1 MASITHPATSPQSDQ
16 PIEPAVAADLTMSV
30 QRIADEI
37 NSEHALAQEEFLKH
51 AIRCGEL
58 LLEQKQRVAYGTFGK
73 WIEAN
78 CEFSVS
84 TANNYMKVAKNP
96 SALGKSGAIRRLY
109 PSGFMDATKKTISK
123 EKMAPTTDIPIP
135 AAPRKASIGSTTGTP
150 KLISPKER
158 ETATDAEIV
167 TNSADSLKMPEA
179 PIEVALKVLKAA
191 VMAGQMSPVCV
202 LRLSAARA
210 RVTKL
215 RHNMEYAERQLAGA
229 EREVLE
235 AYREMNQGARE

>member
-16 PIEPAVAADLTMSV
+16 PIEPAVAADLTTSV

-51 AIRCGEL
+51 AVRCGEL
-58 LLEQKQRVAYGTFGK
+58 LLEQKQRVGYGNFGK

-78 CEFSVS
+78 CEFSVA

-150 KLISPKER
+150 KLISQRER

-167 TNSADSLKMPEA
+167 TNSAGAVEMPEVT
-179 PIEVALKVLKAA
+179 IEVAVNAIKAA
-191 VMAGQMSPVCV
+191 AKAGQMSRECI
-202 LRLSAARA
+202 LRLFSARA
-210 RVTKL
+210 TVTRS
-215 RHNMEYAERQLAGA
+215 RHNMEWAERKLAGA
-229 EREVLE
+229 ERKVLA
-235 AYREMNQGARE
+235 AYQQMKQGARE

>member
-1 MASITHPATSPQSDQ
+1 MRSPKPSADAPAQ
-16 PIEPAVAADLTMSV
+16 PLLEGAGAADLTTSV

-58 LLEQKQRVAYGTFGK
+58 LLEQKKLVGHGNFGK
-73 WIEAN
+73 WIETN
-78 CEFSVS
+78 CEFSVA

-123 EKMAPTTDIPIP
+123 EKMASTTDIPIP

-150 KLISPKER
+150 KLISQKER

-167 TNSADSLKMPEA
+167 TNSAGAMEMPEVT
-179 PIEVALKVLKAA
+179 IEVAVNAIKAA
-191 VMAGQMSPVCV
+191 VKAGQMSPECV
-202 LRLSAARA
+202 LRLSYARA
-210 RVTKL
+210 TATRS
-215 RHNMEYAERQLAGA
+215 RQNMEWAERKLAGA
-229 EREVLE
+229 EREVLA
-235 AYREMNQGARE
+235 AYQQMKQGARE